1 MVLTP
6 KQMYE
11 RERYLKRKATEEAER
26 QRKNYFIEA
35 LRTSKQSLA
44 RLAIATSST
53 TPDSLKDE

>member
-6 KQMYE
+6 KQIYE
-11 RERYLKRKATEEAER
+11 RERHLKRKAKKEAER
-26 QRKNYFIEA
+26 QRKINFIKA

-44 RLAIATSST
+44 RLVMPTSST